1 MPHTQVT
8 DKILVNG
15 GGLASEDQLRR
26 VLANISDITLVAV
39 VSCMFLLL
47 WCTVG

>member
-1 MPHTQVT
+1 MPHIQVT
-8 DKILVNG
+8 DQMLVTG

-39 VSCMFLLL
+39 VSYMSAFCGAL
-47 WCTVG
+47 